1 MEDYASWQ
9 WVKKCDIDLEW
20 DLKWHPVRDEYIT
33 SYSSYSNYKNM
44 QLIDIRDGEL
54 LLFWPGGGFFRHN
67 LQLAT
72 IKKVEW
78 NLSKYGLDSNTSR
91 MMIRTVVAEFK
102 RSLASLK
109 DLQSN

>member
-1 MEDYASWQ
+1 MEDFASWQ

-54 LLFWPGGGFFRHN
+54 LLFWPGRGFFRHN